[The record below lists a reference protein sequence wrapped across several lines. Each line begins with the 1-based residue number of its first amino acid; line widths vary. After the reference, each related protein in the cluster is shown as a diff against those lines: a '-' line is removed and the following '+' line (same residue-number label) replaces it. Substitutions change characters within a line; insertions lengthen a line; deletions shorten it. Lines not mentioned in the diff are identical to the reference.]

1 MAEIVVSLSSNR
13 DDREIDECNDES
25 NSSEGSSSSES
36 SF

>member
-25 NSSEGSSSSES
+25 NSSEGSSSN
-36 SF
+36 